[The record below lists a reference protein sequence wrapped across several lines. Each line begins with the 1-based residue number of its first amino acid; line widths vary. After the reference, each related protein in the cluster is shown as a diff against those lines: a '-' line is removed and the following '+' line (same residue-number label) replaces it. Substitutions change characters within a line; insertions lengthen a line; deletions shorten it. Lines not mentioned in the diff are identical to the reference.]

1 MTTPEKIK
9 LVNTNAQQTVTLICR
24 GTGNPEV
31 QLLWLN
37 KGGVLNDNCS
47 GGMLDEAFGEAALD
61 HNNFYDSLSDFDHL
75 FVREV
80 MGEAPELSEVRRN
93 CSIDVSIDNSG
104 QPVTISKLTIVDVHL
119 LEPETFVCLG
129 ENGVENLLNT
139 SEVVSIKLELDGES

>member
-61 HNNFYDSLSDFDHL
+61 LSNFDHL